1 MLSLTVP
8 LGDSARMFA
17 LAHYDLETLCVATSA
32 LDEAWEEYRA
42 LLRVKPADAVK
53 TRSAM
58 AARIMAA
65 IDAGKRDSAQLKWI
79 ALRAAKPA

>member
-1 MLSLTVP
+1 MLSLGLP

-17 LAHYDLETLCVATSA
+17 PAHYDLETLCVATSA

-42 LLRVKPADAVK
+42 LLPIKPADVAK

-58 AARIMAA
+58 AGRIMAA
-65 IDAGKRDSAQLKWI
+65 IDAGRRDPAQLKWI
-79 ALRAAKPA
+79 ALRAV